1 MFLQILFGMG
11 IVGLLAFF
19 MIMVL
24 FSQKNLEF
32 FSKTQITGQSSVAL
46 AAFASFAAAAAM
58 GMFDYIWY
66 NNRVM
71 FLFWAVLGLS
81 CAVIRMGDDLER
93 RRQIDIACDK
103 SSAYIDI

>member
-1 MFLQILFGMG
+1 MG
-11 IVGLLAFF
+11 VVGLLAFF
-19 MIMVL
+19 MIMLL

-32 FSKTQITGQSSVAL
+32 FSKTQITGQASVAV
-46 AAFASFAAAAAM
+46 AAFASFVSAVAM

-71 FLFWAVLGLS
+71 FLFWAVLGIS
-81 CAVIRMGDDLER
+81 CAVIRMGDDLEK
-93 RRQIDIACDK
+93 RRQIEIACDD